1 MFYSLDVLHS
11 VAPFAKERGWGH
23 YVANSIALKS
33 RQEFCLWI
41 ILWKLM
47 IHVYITWS
55 VSFLS
60 DSCARRFYTSVWRPP
75 RHNANSAIEKDQK
88 LGRSKYDW
96 LDLWRDVNHQPNGQL
111 QSFKGSP
118 GVACHAT
125 WSGAVACES
134 RLQMAENGGCGRR
147 EMLWGCVFKR
157 MLRIHFFRSLS
168 GRWSFMVKGFGFN
181 GFLEVMLPCWTID
194 KVTDMKPWRMV
205 AHPMILQ

>member
-75 RHNANSAIEKDQK
+75 RHNANSAIEKNQK

-118 GVACHAT
+118 GVACGMPCHLE
-125 WSGAVACES
+125 WRSS
-134 RLQMAENGGCGRR
+134 
-147 EMLWGCVFKR
+147 
-157 MLRIHFFRSLS
+157 LRISAA
-168 GRWSFMVKGFGFN
+168 N
-181 GFLEVMLPCWTID
+181 GWEWGVREAGDAVRVRFQ
-194 KVTDMKPWRMV
+194 KN
-205 AHPMILQ
+205 A